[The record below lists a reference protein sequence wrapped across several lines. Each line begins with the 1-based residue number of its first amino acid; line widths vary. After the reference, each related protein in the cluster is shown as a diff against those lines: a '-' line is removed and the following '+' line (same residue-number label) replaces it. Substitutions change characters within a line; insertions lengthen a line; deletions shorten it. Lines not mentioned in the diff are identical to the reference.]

1 MGVKDLNLD
10 ATDQAIL
17 LELQKNARASFTD
30 IGGEVGLTSPAVRE
44 RIRKMEDAGIIL
56 GYRTILNPA
65 LIGNP
70 IRALVSLKS
79 KHEWP
84 EQYVPQFLDK
94 IPEVLRYWG
103 VTGPTDFFVEIVVS
117 SVKKLESLLQRI
129 SELGFVSTHIVLN
142 FSGEDRPFLP
152 GNHDK

>member
-1 MGVKDLNLD
+1 M
-10 ATDQAIL
+10 
-17 LELQKNARASFTD
+17 
-30 IGGEVGLTSPAVRE
+30 GLTSPAVRE
-44 RIRKMEDAGIIL
+44 RIRKMESAGIIL

-84 EQYVPQFLDK
+84 EKYVPRFLDK

-103 VTGPTDFFVEIVVS
+103 VTGPTDFFVEIVVTS
-117 SVKKLESLLQRI
+117 ITRLESLLERM

-142 FSGEDRPFLP
+142 FSGENRPFLP
-152 GNHDK
+152 GNQDE